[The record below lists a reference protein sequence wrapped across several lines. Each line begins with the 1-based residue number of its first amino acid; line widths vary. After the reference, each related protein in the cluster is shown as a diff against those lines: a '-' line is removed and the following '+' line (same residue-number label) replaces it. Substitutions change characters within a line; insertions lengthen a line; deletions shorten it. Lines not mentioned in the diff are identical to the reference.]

1 MNNHY
6 QRLNSSLSAEL
17 ANLFPTETLF
27 WDKER
32 LMAHSHDET
41 ENLTYLPEAVFT
53 PQNVQQLQMLVK
65 WAAKNKIP
73 LTTQGARTGLAGGA
87 LPVSGGIAV
96 SMEKMNSIIS
106 IDADNLQITVESGLI
121 TGEINR
127 AIKDLGLFYPAEPS
141 SKDSSFIG
149 GNVATNAGGAR
160 AVKYGVTRD
169 YVLNLE
175 VILPNGELIWTGA
188 NTLKNSTGY
197 NLTQLIAGSEGTLA
211 IITKVVLKLVALPT
225 HRLLLWAE
233 FDDILEAGKAV
244 TSVFKGGILPAAIEF
259 MEREAVEVGIAY
271 LNHNPTGKKLDKAA
285 YLLIEL
291 DGNQPEMLQ
300 KDAETLF
307 GILQQHQ
314 VGEILYADNAQQQ
327 EELWKLRRC
336 IGHAVK
342 ISSIYKEEDTVVPRA
357 QLPALILFIK
367 NLANTH
373 QFKAICYGHAGDGN
387 LHVNILRGNLPQTFW
402 EEELPKIITVLFEY
416 VKQLG
421 GTISGEHGIGWVQKN
436 YLPIVCSPAHIE
448 LLKAIKKAFDPQGIL
463 NPNKIF

>member
-1 MNNHY
+1 MNRTY
-6 QRLNSSLSAEL
+6 QPLTANLLAEL
-17 ANLFPTETLF
+17 AHLFPQTLI
-27 WDKER
+27 WEDKE
-32 LMAHSHDET
+32 LLFNHSHDET
-41 ENLTYLPEAVFT
+41 ENLSYLPAAVFIPKT
-53 PQNVQQLQMLVK
+53 TTELQTLVK

-87 LPVSGGIAV
+87 LPVAGGIAV
-96 SMEKMNSIIS
+96 SMEKMNSIIA
-106 IDADNLQITVESGLI
+106 IDADNFQITVEAGLI

-127 AIKDLGLFYPAEPS
+127 TIKDLGLFYPAEPS

-225 HRLLLWAE
+225 HRLVLWAE

-244 TSVFKGGILPAAIEF
+244 TSVFKGGLLPAAIEF
-259 MEREAVEVGIAY
+259 MEKEAVEVGIAY

-291 DGNQPEMLQ
+291 DGNQPEVLQ

-307 GILQQHQ
+307 EILQQHQ

-357 QLPALILFIK
+357 QLPALIVFIK
-367 NLANTH
+367 NLAQQHN
-373 QFKAICYGHAGDGN
+373 FKAICYGHAGDGN
-387 LHVNILRGNLPQTFW
+387 LHVNILRGNLSQTFW
-402 EEELPKIITVLFEY
+402 EEELPQLISVLFEY

-421 GTISGEHGIGWVQKN
+421 GTISGEHGIGWVQKK
-436 YLPIVCSPAHIE
+436 YLSIVCSPAHIE
-448 LLKAIKKAFDPQGIL
+448 LLKMVKKAFDPEGIL